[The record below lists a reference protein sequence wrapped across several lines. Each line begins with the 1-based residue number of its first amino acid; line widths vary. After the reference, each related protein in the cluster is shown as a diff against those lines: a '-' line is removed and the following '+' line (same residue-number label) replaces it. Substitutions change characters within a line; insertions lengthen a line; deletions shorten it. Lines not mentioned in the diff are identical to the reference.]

1 MVFLA
6 SENLLFLRS
15 MQIKVMWA
23 CKLGLKDMRDWFW
36 RFKLK
41 KRKHFE
47 DFRFGSMRTWRKKKK
62 KKTGREK
69 NGFFFSKQN
78 EEETQMEM
86 VADGVREG
94 DGGG

>member
-1 MVFLA
+1 V
-6 SENLLFLRS
+6 E
-15 MQIKVMWA
+15 
-23 CKLGLKDMRDWFW
+23 
-36 RFKLK
+36 
-41 KRKHFE
+41 
-47 DFRFGSMRTWRKKKK
+47 KK

-78 EEETQMEM
+78 EEETQVEM